1 MAKRNP
7 FIEQER
13 RYKRKIK
20 ELTPQVFAS
29 FIIALHRCYGFGFK
43 RCLRVLV
50 MTQEIWNMAKDDGVD
65 KLMQTC
71 MDETGIDIMSAVT
84 AKEIGAK
91 GDAII

>member
-20 ELTPQVFAS
+20 ELTPQIFAS
-29 FIIALHRCYGFGFK
+29 FVIALHRCYGFGFK

-50 MTQEIWNMAKDDGVD
+50 MTQDIWDVAKDDGVE
-65 KLMQTC
+65 KLMRVCQE
-71 MDETGIDIMSAVT
+71 ETWIDIMSTIT
-84 AKEIGAK
+84 AKENNAR